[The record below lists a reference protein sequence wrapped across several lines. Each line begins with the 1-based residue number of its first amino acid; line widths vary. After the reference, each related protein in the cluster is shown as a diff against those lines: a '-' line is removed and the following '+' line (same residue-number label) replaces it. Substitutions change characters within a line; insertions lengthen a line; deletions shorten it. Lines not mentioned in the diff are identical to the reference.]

1 MSKVIRL
8 LALALA
14 LIASPVAAQPVVK
27 MDRQAA
33 TEGAYTAYNSPWCA
47 YQDKSLVA
55 GRDYINTVSF
65 NSGDL
70 AQAKNVQ
77 FAWRWPDA
85 KLRKVCGV
93 FGYNFVAWGNYDNGK
108 YPTPVAPRQVST
120 ISDLVFGYQVD
131 MAGDSRLFNGLGE
144 FYLTK
149 VAGDADTKAIEIGW
163 MWNAP
168 AETIA
173 WAATGKQLGT
183 FKDRYGKPWTVALNH
198 SGVAGEYVTFIPP
211 GGKLDTGN
219 FDGKGALDFLLA
231 AGVISAAWW
240 MNGAALGVE
249 PLGNHGAAIVR
260 NFRITWK

>member
-1 MSKVIRL
+1 MRLILALL
-8 LALALA
+8 LAFFAA
-14 LIASPVAAQPVVK
+14 TPAAAQPVVK
-27 MDRQAA
+27 VDRQAA

-47 YQDKSLVA
+47 YQDKTLVA
-55 GRDYINTVSF
+55 GRDYINTVSY

-93 FGYNFVAWGNYDNGK
+93 LGYNFVAWGNYDNGK
-108 YPTPVAPRQVST
+108 YPTPIAPRQVAA
-120 ISDLVFGYQVD
+120 INDLVFGYQVD

-168 AETIA
+168 AETIK
-173 WAATGKQLGT
+173 WAATGKQLGVFT
-183 FKDRYGKPWTVALNH
+183 DRYKKPWTVALNY
-198 SGVAGEYVTFIPP
+198 SGVAGKYATFIPP

-219 FDGKGALDFLLA
+219 FDGKGAIDFLRA
-231 AGVISAAWW
+231 ADVVDGLWW
-240 MNGAALGVE
+240 LNGAAIGVE
-249 PLGNHGAAIVR
+249 PLGGAASATVR
-260 NFRITWK
+260 GFTPVLK